1 MVCAARTIGR
11 PEPMT
16 GLLRKEPMIRTL
28 TRPEGCR
35 ASGQERDRPALV
47 RGSFRKALWPVI
59 LAAAACTASPVPPP
73 AQSDALPRVSSST
86 SSAAKFPSSL
96 VISVLY
102 FEDRT
107 RNPELGWMKKGLAD
121 MLVAELARIPSV
133 LVVQRQRLEEVV
145 REQTLQLSGR
155 VADESTVRI
164 GRLAGATVL
173 VTGSVTATNGQLR
186 IDAQVMGVE
195 QGTVLGTAVAEGK
208 VAEVSSVARSLV
220 AKVVELLPN
229 TGERRTETIAA
240 TTDDPKSGS
249 VPAAKAND
257 AGETLSR
264 EGKMFQA
271 LEEFERALAADPAH
285 PAARSNY
292 AHTIKSLSG
301 ADLLQMGQGDTSPD
315 GDRRIVGRLVER
327 LTGSGLEVETQP
339 ARSERAPNGSL
350 TLLVPVRL
358 HLSPSAVEALV
369 ESAKTMGGTV
379 LKKPDGAGVVEV
391 MLSSRPPLNR
401 DFTKELARPRRIY
414 LRLLSKDGR
423 TIAIYSSLRDW
434 MVSNWVSP
442 IDEQRVRIESGRGEE
457 SEAVFAGLTPEQVAG
472 AAGVRMTIDPVPRE
486 RAMVRL
492 DISEVSELDRPKKGV
507 PAQEPVKQQVI
518 QSLRSLMERSWNPQ
532 VAERPWGI
540 GHLPGNERTTVVI
553 ATIEPNRQ
561 EIREEPRLVHA
572 SGDHEFDM
580 AAIGVVRSSLQQ
592 WFAEAAAT
600 LARGHAVEGE
610 APKSRVLKLRAEF
623 RLLKDVPALNLIGPL
638 GVEERGP

>member
-1 MVCAARTIGR
+1 
-11 PEPMT
+11 
-16 GLLRKEPMIRTL
+16 MIRML
-28 TRPEGCR
+28 TRPEDCR
-35 ASGQERDRPALV
+35 SSGRERNRPALV
-47 RGSFRKALWPVI
+47 RGSFRMALWPVI

-73 AQSDALPRVSSST
+73 APPDALPRVSSGA

-96 VISVLY
+96 VVSVLY

-173 VTGSVTATNGQLR
+173 VAGSVTATNGQLR

-208 VAEVSSVARSLV
+208 VTEVSSVARSLV

-229 TGERRTETIAA
+229 TGERRTETIIT
-240 TTDDPKSGS
+240 TTDDSKSGS

-292 AHTIKSLSG
+292 AQAIKSLSG
-301 ADLLQMGQGDTSPD
+301 AELLQLSQADTSPD
-315 GDRRIVGRLVER
+315 GDRRIIARLIER

-358 HLSPSAVEALV
+358 HLSPSAVETLV
-369 ESAKTMGGTV
+369 ESTRAMGGTV
-379 LKKPDGAGVVEV
+379 LTKPDGVLEV
-391 MLSSRPPLNR
+391 MLSSRPALNR
-401 DFTKELARPRRIY
+401 DFSKEIAKPRRIY

-434 MVSNWVSP
+434 VVSNWVSP
-442 IDEQRVRIESGRGEE
+442 IDEQRVRIESGRGGE

-472 AAGVRMTIDPVPRE
+472 VAGVRMTIDPVPRE
-486 RAMVRL
+486 RTMVRL
-492 DISEVSELDRPKKGV
+492 DISEVPELDRP
-507 PAQEPVKQQVI
+507 
-518 QSLRSLMERSWNPQ
+518 
-532 VAERPWGI
+532 
-540 GHLPGNERTTVVI
+540 
-553 ATIEPNRQ
+553 
-561 EIREEPRLVHA
+561 
-572 SGDHEFDM
+572 
-580 AAIGVVRSSLQQ
+580 
-592 WFAEAAAT
+592 
-600 LARGHAVEGE
+600 
-610 APKSRVLKLRAEF
+610 
-623 RLLKDVPALNLIGPL
+623 
-638 GVEERGP
+638 